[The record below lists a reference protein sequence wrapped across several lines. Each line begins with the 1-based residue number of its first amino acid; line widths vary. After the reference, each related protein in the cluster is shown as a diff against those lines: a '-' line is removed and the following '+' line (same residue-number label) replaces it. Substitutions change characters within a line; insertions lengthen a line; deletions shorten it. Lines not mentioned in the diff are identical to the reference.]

1 MSSLYTVIDPIV
13 KWILRSPLHGIL
25 SSNTTLLEYVGNK
38 SGRRY
43 ILPLSYVQSGNQI
56 HLFTGREKRWWR
68 NLRGG
73 EDVTLLIRGNS
84 IHGKADVEIENLEQ
98 IAATLSL
105 FLKASPRDAKPSSVR
120 LDEGRNPNQ
129 DDVREAAKRL
139 VSITISTMSQ

>member
-1 MSSLYTVIDPIV
+1 MNNVYTVIDPIV
-13 KWILRSPLHGIL
+13 KWILRSPLHSLL

-43 ILPLSYVQSGNQI
+43 ILPLSYLQSDNQV

-73 EDVTLLIRGNS
+73 KDVTLLIRGNR
-84 IHGKADVEIENLEQ
+84 IQGEADVELENLEQ
-98 IAATLSL
+98 IAATLSM
-105 FLKASPRDAKPSSVR
+105 FLKASPRDAKPSKVR

-129 DDVREAAKRL
+129 DDVREAASRL
-139 VSITISTMSQ
+139 VSITIDTTTQ